1 VAIHALFVGCDYQG
15 ESCQLPDCALDARH
29 MAEALE
35 PHLASGRLLTNE
47 HAERQHILDA
57 IAELKAKAKKTD
69 VVILYYS
76 GHGTYDTLKGKRVQ
90 GIVPND
96 LQVIYE
102 VELRQQLADFGQ
114 AIYIADSC
122 FSGGLSRGKRKSR
135 FTPIRNCFT
144 RAIDLPAKTPKRPH
158 VVYSACRDN
167 ETAASTGE
175 GGAFTNALREV
186 FADHPDRLTFKG
198 LFRGV
203 RKLLPN
209 ADYNQ
214 TPQLFYSDEKFISRT
229 LASFTKNWN
238 RRI

>member
-1 VAIHALFVGCDYQG
+1 MAIHALFVGCDYPG

-57 IAELKAKAKKTD
+57 IAELKAKAKKSD

-76 GHGTYDTLKGKRVQ
+76 GHGTYDTIKGKRVQ

-114 AIYIADSC
+114 AVYIADSC

-135 FTPIRNCFT
+135 YTPIRNCFT

-158 VVYSACRDN
+158 VVYSACREN

-175 GGAFTNALREV
+175 GGAFTLALLDV
-186 FADHPDRLTFKG
+186 FSAGKSRTTLKG
-198 LFRGV
+198 LAAGV
-203 RKLLPN
+203 AKLLPSDDYQQHPTFWA
-209 ADYNQ
+209 ADDS
-214 TPQLFYSDEKFISRT
+214 FARRT
-229 LASFTKNWN
+229 IGSFAKNWN
-238 RRI
+238 KRK